1 MSKKTVSVLLLLI
14 LTIAI
19 ALFSLTS
26 CKNDPAPAPTA
37 APKPG
42 EIPPIP
48 NNMTE
53 INSLEEDQLSALSTL
68 FGGFGR
74 FFIDYYES
82 YESDGELKPL
92 YKLMNSPNFSLDKGI
107 NLSASASSGSFG
119 EGENPTAYSHDEI
132 TGYIGNYEYEVSP
145 GKKDTKICLFLDTV
159 VTTEL
164 FEDWDEG
171 VAVHLEYD
179 LIEGDWLKV
188 FIGEHENYNTP
199 DILLDLESDHRAIES
214 TTLGNEDDCWEMLS
228 FLMFLG
234 MKSMSAATIEIDNVT
249 LTDRMLDK
257 NDTINNDNLA
267 TFTINGL
274 IQLNGTLWEGTKA
287 PKDLVFD
294 ASHYSIDIEDFFSFF
309 SVNIKTLSIQAAV
322 ATKDT
327 FDKDTDKETVK
338 SDLLS
343 LNLSIENL
351 SISEALV
358 DDTDTTS
365 TNKTNAARIKCD
377 KLSLSVSN
385 SALEAEDVVSLSLEL
400 SDLNFDSA
408 MVTYR
413 SISRRISRA
422 PLLDGSFTLGFAIQA
437 AGHSAGMVT
446 TFDVLLG
453 SSRIP
458 FITIIPKSAVLDGS
472 FYDTDEVRELLIEY
486 CDLAIVALM
495 SFMID

>member
-19 ALFSLTS
+19 ALFSFTS
-26 CKNDPAPAPTA
+26 CKNDPASAPTA

-48 NNMTE
+48 NNLTE

-74 FFIDYYES
+74 FFIDYYET
-82 YESDGELKPL
+82 YESDGELRPL
-92 YKLMNSPNFSLDKGI
+92 YKLMNSPHFSLDKGI
-107 NLSASASSGSFG
+107 SLSASASSGSFG

-132 TGYIGNYEYEVSP
+132 TGYIGNYEYEDEH

-164 FEDWDEG
+164 FGWDEG

-179 LIEGDWLKV
+179 LIEGDWLKL
-188 FIGEHENYNTP
+188 FIGEKDDYDTP
-199 DILLDLESDHRAIES
+199 DILLDLESDHCEIES
-214 TTLGNEDDCWEMLS
+214 TTLGNEDDCWDMLS

-287 PKDLVFD
+287 PKVLVFD
-294 ASHYSIDIEDFFSFF
+294 DSHYRIDIEDFFSFF

-422 PLLDGSFTLGFAIQA
+422 PLLDGSFTLGFGIQA

>member
-1 MSKKTVSVLLLLI
+1 MSKKTVSVLLLITFTL
-14 LTIAI
+14 AV
-19 ALFSLTS
+19 ALFSFTS

-48 NNMTE
+48 NNLTE

-74 FFIDYYES
+74 FFIDYYET

-92 YKLMNSPNFSLDKGI
+92 YKLMNSPHFSLDKGI

-119 EGENPTAYSHDEI
+119 EGENPTAYSHGAI
-132 TGYIGNYEYEVSP
+132 TGYVGNYEYEVSP

-164 FEDWDEG
+164 FVWDEG

-188 FIGEHENYNTP
+188 FIGEGNDTQEILFDFDGN
-199 DILLDLESDHRAIES
+199 DIDVESE
-214 TTLGNEDDCWEMLS
+214 TLSDQDCWNRLS

-234 MKSMSAATIEIDNVT
+234 IKAMSAATIEIDNVT
-249 LTDRMLDK
+249 LTDNMLNND
-257 NDTINNDNLA
+257 DTINNDNLA

-274 IQLNGTLWEGTKA
+274 IQLSGTLWEGTKA
-287 PKDLVFD
+287 PKVLVFD
-294 ASHYSIDIEDFFSFF
+294 DSHYRIDIEDFFSFF

-408 MVTYR
+408 MVTYK

-422 PLLDGSFTLGFAIQA
+422 PLLDGSFTLGFGIQA

-486 CDLAIVALM
+486 CDLAIVALINFT
-495 SFMID
+495 SPS